1 MKFNFRKIAST
12 LASTAMVGSTVALAA
27 AASFPAPFVDNGAAD
42 VTVVYGSTLDMTAV
56 GDITT
61 ALSAALSASDGS
73 TTTLEG
79 ATGITEDEVPL
90 GGVLNVSGSK
100 IITTLTD
107 SKIESLLDKKLNW
120 DDGGASGADDYNI
133 HEEILVGSMAIHTT
147 FNDNDFAELLA
158 MTNDKQFEYRYVF
171 DDEFN
176 VSGVGNADAEDLFL
190 DILGISYEVKGMTA
204 TSLTVVT
211 SEDFDGVGVG
221 DSVTVEGETFTVQDM
236 SSTNARV
243 NGETLTPGTPKT
255 INGLK
260 VEIES
265 GSIFY
270 NENFP
275 DQASLTLRVGNDISK
290 TFSDGEEYV
299 GEDEDDPTWIWH
311 LGTGLGGAGDYI
323 GVQYN
328 QKETRDTD
336 DVVYEGGSYML
347 PENFGEVRFDG
358 TTAGITYE
366 DYMIYFDDSEDL
378 WNNTDLTSTA
388 QTSDAPVLIIESV
401 SGVEDAIK
409 LTTSSQETD
418 KMYLRWANSTQ
429 ETQGTQANA
438 TLEVFYSDVDGTVS
452 DAIRPRFSVAYSST
466 TNETSSSATI
476 AASDL
481 GDLVYGDTTIA
492 MSASVVAGNLQI
504 IFTDGGA
511 GQTFTVDAGG
521 VALNHSEG
529 SLKWFGGD
537 TETTDKEDGLAGDM
551 LVASTNVGTY
561 DNDIMTTNGQ
571 IIRSPESNLDN
582 DQVIFSVPSDRVY
595 ATVSV
600 VAGGT
605 ASTDGASTLGS
616 VSILDSD
623 LAASGMSGNNL
634 IVVGGSCVNSVAA
647 DLLTVSAGTCGSGW
661 SAATG
666 LGEGDYVVQT
676 FAQSD
681 GKVATLVAGW
691 SQEDTASAATFLAN
705 GADVSTAADSRYVN
719 GAPKSA

>member
-61 ALSAALSASDGS
+61 ALSAALSASDGGA
-73 TTTLEG
+73 TTLDGAEG
-79 ATGITEDEVPL
+79 ETEDEVIL
-90 GGVLNVSGSK
+90 GGNLAVGKLAS
-100 IITTLTD
+100 TLTD
-107 SKIESLLDKKLNW
+107 SKLPSLKDEKINW
-120 DDGGASGADDYNI
+120 DDGGPSGADDYNI
-133 HEEILVGSMAIHTT
+133 HEEILLGTMGMKTT
-147 FNDNDFAELLA
+147 FDDNDFTELLA

-190 DILGISYEVKGMTA
+190 DILGISYEVTGMTA

-211 SEDFDGVGVG
+211 SEEFDGMKKGESKTVDGV
-221 DSVTVEGETFTVQDM
+221 TFTIEDM

-600 VAGGT
+600 VARGT